1 MIKAYFKRCDVVMKI
16 VKSHYI
22 TYSIAVLIVA
32 VALLFG
38 NLHYKA
44 EREKIE
50 AENEIIR
57 QEIAEAR
64 VLSQEEDISY
74 KYFIRGKT
82 YISEKL
88 GKVIPN
94 TSFNS
99 EWQIVSHGGDFEL
112 ESEYVKVEGLM
123 PYILYKPT
131 CVEEDEKLP
140 LIVYLHG
147 ASEKSN
153 SVEEFERVGFPKAL
167 SEWELDGFHAYILCP
182 QNAGGYWKGQN
193 KKDAVMKVIKS
204 VQSELPID
212 EKRISI
218 VGHSSG
224 GGGALY
230 INARSNGYFCA
241 VVPISAV
248 KSNPDENNL
257 NGAKMRA
264 YLANGDGN
272 GKLKWYFENYL
283 KRVAGEEQSFT
294 INSTHLDSSCK
305 AFQLDVNKDNK
316 SDLMEWILMQ
326 KRED

>member
-1 MIKAYFKRCDVVMKI
+1 MKL
-16 VKSHYI
+16 
-22 TYSIAVLIVA
+22 IAALIVA

-38 NLHYKA
+38 GLCCK
-44 EREKIE
+44 EETEKVE
-50 AENEIIR
+50 AENASIR
-57 QEIAEAR
+57 QEVAEAR
-64 VLSQEEDISY
+64 VLSQEENISY
-74 KYFIRGKT
+74 KHFIRGMS

-99 EWQIVSHGGDFEL
+99 DWQIVSHGGDFEL

-131 CVEEDEKLP
+131 CVEPDEKLP
-140 LIVYLHG
+140 LIVYFHG

-153 SVEEFERVGFPKAL
+153 SVKEFEKIGFPKAL
-167 SEWELDGFHAYILCP
+167 SEWKFDGFHAYILCP
-182 QNAGGYWKGQN
+182 QNAGGYWKGEN
-193 KKDAVMKVIKS
+193 KKDAIMDVIKA

-212 EKRISI
+212 ENRIS
-218 VGHSSG
+218 VAGHSSG
-224 GGGALY
+224 GGGAMY
-230 INARSNGYFCA
+230 INARSDGYFCA

-248 KSNPDENNL
+248 MSTPDEKNL
-257 NGAKMRA
+257 CGAKIRA

-272 GKLKWYFENYL
+272 GNLKAYFDGYL
-283 KRVAGEEQSFT
+283 RKVVEKEQCFV
-294 INSTHLDSSCK
+294 INSTHLDSSEK
-305 AFQLDVNKDNK
+305 AFKLDANKDNK

>member
-1 MIKAYFKRCDVVMKI
+1 MIA
-16 VKSHYI
+16 
-22 TYSIAVLIVA
+22 A
-32 VALLFG
+32 ALLFG
-38 NLHYKA
+38 NLYYQA
-44 EREKIE
+44 EKEKIE
-50 AENEIIR
+50 AENKIIR
-57 QEIAEAR
+57 QVVAEAR
-64 VLSQEEDISY
+64 VLNQEESISY
-74 KYFIRGKT
+74 KYFIRCKS
-82 YISEKL
+82 YSSKKL

-99 EWQIVSHGGDFEL
+99 DGQIVSHGGEFEL

-131 CVEEDEKLP
+131 CVEADEELP

-147 ASEKSN
+147 ASESSR
-153 SVEEFERVGFPKAL
+153 SVKEFEEVGFPKAL

-182 QNAGGYWKGQN
+182 QNAGGYWKGTD
-193 KKDAVMKVIKS
+193 KKDAVMEVIKK
-204 VQSELPID
+204 VQSELSID

-248 KSNPDENNL
+248 VSNPDEQNL
-257 NGAKMRA
+257 CGAKIRA
-264 YLANGDGN
+264 YLANGDGD

-283 KRVAGEEQSFT
+283 KVVAGKEQSFK

-305 AFQLDVNKDNK
+305 AFQLDENKDNK

>member
-1 MIKAYFKRCDVVMKI
+1 MKI
-16 VKSHYI
+16 FKLHY
-22 TYSIAVLIVA
+22 IAVLIAA

-38 NLHYKA
+38 NLYYQA
-44 EREKIE
+44 EKERIE

-74 KYFIRGKT
+74 KYFIRGKV
-82 YISEKL
+82 YLSEKL

-99 EWQIVSHGGDFEL
+99 DWQIVSHGGDFKL
-112 ESEYVKVEGLM
+112 ESEYVNVEGLM
-123 PYILYKPT
+123 PYILYKPA

-193 KKDAVMKVIKS
+193 KKDAIMDVIKT
-204 VQSELPID
+204 VQNELPID
-212 EKRISI
+212 ENRISV

-224 GGGALY
+224 GGGAMY

-248 KSNPDENNL
+248 MSTPDEKNL
-257 NGAKMRA
+257 CGAKIRA
-264 YLANGDGN
+264 YLANGDGTGN
-272 GKLKWYFENYL
+272 LKIYFDGYL
-283 KRVAGEEQSFT
+283 RKVVEKEQCFV
-294 INSTHLDSSCK
+294 INSTHLDSSEK
-305 AFQLDVNKDNK
+305 AFKLDANKDNK

>member
-1 MIKAYFKRCDVVMKI
+1 MKI
-16 VKSHYI
+16 DKEKIALYCYLTLSCI
-22 TYSIAVLIVA
+22 TALMIS
-32 VALLFG
+32 VALLFY
-38 NLHYKA
+38 NLHYYSETEDAEIQTEVISQSVEEVKA
-44 EREKIE
+44 FDK
-50 AENEIIR
+50 
-57 QEIAEAR
+57 
-64 VLSQEEDISY
+64 EESISY
-74 KYFIRGKT
+74 KYFVRGKS

-88 GKVIPN
+88 GKVTTN

-99 EWQIVSHGGDFEL
+99 DWQIVSHGGDFEL

-131 CVEEDEKLP
+131 CVEPDEKLP
-140 LIVYLHG
+140 LIVYFHG

-153 SVEEFERVGFPKAL
+153 SVKEFEKIGFPKAL
-167 SEWELDGFHAYILCP
+167 SEWKFDGFHAYILCP
-182 QNAGGYWKGQN
+182 QNAGGYWKGEN
-193 KKDAVMKVIKS
+193 KKDAIMDVIKT

-224 GGGALY
+224 GGGAMY

-248 KSNPDENNL
+248 MSTPDEKNL
-257 NGAKMRA
+257 CGAKIRA
-264 YLANGDGN
+264 YLANGDGTGN
-272 GKLKWYFENYL
+272 LKVYFDGYL
-283 KRVAGEEQSFT
+283 RKVVEKEQCFV
-294 INSTHLDSSCK
+294 INSTHLDSSEK
-305 AFQLDVNKDNK
+305 AFKLDANKDNK

>member
-1 MIKAYFKRCDVVMKI
+1 MNKTKIALYFYLLSSC
-16 VKSHYI
+16 I
-22 TYSIAVLIVA
+22 TVLLLV
-32 VALLFG
+32 VALMLF
-38 NLHYKA
+38 NLNY
-44 EREKIE
+44 REEAKEIE
-50 AENEIIR
+50 IENQIIQ
-57 QEIAEAR
+57 QEIAEEKALR
-64 VLSQEEDISY
+64 QEESISY
-74 KYFIRGKT
+74 KYFVRGKS

-99 EWQIVSHGGDFEL
+99 DWQIVSHGGDFEL

-131 CVEEDEKLP
+131 CVEPDEKLP
-140 LIVYLHG
+140 LIVYFHG

-153 SVEEFERVGFPKAL
+153 SVKEFEKIGFPKAL
-167 SEWELDGFHAYILCP
+167 SEWKFDGFHAYILCL
-182 QNAGGYWKGQN
+182 QNAGGYWKGEN
-193 KKDAVMKVIKS
+193 KKDAIMDVIKT

-224 GGGALY
+224 GGGAMY

-248 KSNPDENNL
+248 MSTPDEKNL
-257 NGAKMRA
+257 CGAKIRA
-264 YLANGDGN
+264 YLANGDGTGN
-272 GKLKWYFENYL
+272 LKVYFDGYL
-283 KRVAGEEQSFT
+283 RKVVEKEQCFV
-294 INSTHLDSSCK
+294 INSTHLDSSEK
-305 AFQLDVNKDNK
+305 AFKLDANKDNK

>member
-1 MIKAYFKRCDVVMKI
+1 MLIIVSMFWNLNYKEEVKETEIRNQIVQQQIVEAKA
-16 VKSHYI
+16 
-22 TYSIAVLIVA
+22 
-32 VALLFG
+32 
-38 NLHYKA
+38 
-44 EREKIE
+44 
-50 AENEIIR
+50 
-57 QEIAEAR
+57 
-64 VLSQEEDISY
+64 LSQEENISY
-74 KYFIRGKT
+74 KYFIRDKS

-99 EWQIVSHGGDFEL
+99 DGQIVSHGGDFEL

-131 CVEEDEKLP
+131 CVEADEELP

-147 ASEKSN
+147 ASESSR
-153 SVEEFERVGFPKAL
+153 SVKEFEEVGFPKAL
-167 SEWELDGFHAYILCP
+167 SEWKFDGFHAYILCP
-182 QNAGGYWKGQN
+182 QNAGGYWKGEN
-193 KKDAVMKVIKS
+193 KKDAIMDVIKT

-212 EKRISI
+212 ENRISV

-224 GGGALY
+224 GGGAMY
-230 INARSNGYFCA
+230 INARSDGYFCA

-248 KSNPDENNL
+248 MSTPDEKNL
-257 NGAKMRA
+257 CGAKIRA

-272 GKLKWYFENYL
+272 GNLKAYFDGYL
-283 KRVAGEEQSFT
+283 RKVVEKEQCFV
-294 INSTHLDSSCK
+294 INSTHLDSSEK
-305 AFQLDVNKDNK
+305 AFKLDANKDNK